1 MHIPFPKMKIKRKN
15 ECKMVK
21 KKRKKK
27 KETRLNME
35 RPIPG
40 QLLAA
45 TLRNV
50 GVRVT
55 VVVVRWWFP
64 STIEGTIAM
73 TSRRRVFLVGVS
85 DLARMR
91 ATVILTKPWSRRRA
105 IRTTTG
111 RALRVGRWS
120 APKPPKKKKKRRGRR
135 RTE

>member
-1 MHIPFPKMKIKRKN
+1 
-15 ECKMVK
+15 MVK
-21 KKRKKK
+21 KKKEKK